1 MKSLLGIAL
10 WFALVAG
17 ALAQSPYPARVVR
30 VVVAYPAGGSID
42 TVARLVGQ
50 RFVDTFGQQ
59 FIVDNRAGA
68 AGNIGT
74 DYVAKAPPDGYTL
87 LMGSAAAIASSP
99 NMYAKLPYDPLR
111 DLAPIILIANQPNV
125 LLVHPSVPVKN
136 VREFI
141 ALVKANPGKFNYGSS
156 GIGASQHMTS
166 ELFAMMTGTRIVHV
180 PYKGGAPATLDLL
193 SGQIEFMF
201 DTAPTAVA
209 LIKTGRVR
217 ALAVTSQQRSKV
229 LPDLPTM
236 DEQGLKGF
244 ELRGWIGLLA
254 PAGTPREI
262 VERLNAEVQKQLKGD
277 LGPRLFELGL
287 DVAGGTPEQ
296 FGAFIKEDIAKYGR
310 IMKAAGIPQQ

>member
-1 MKSLLGIAL
+1 MKYLVGLVLWIA
-10 WFALVAG
+10 FTGG
-17 ALAQSPYPARVVR
+17 AVAQSYPTRMVR

-42 TVARLVGQ
+42 TVARLTGQ
-50 RFVDTFGQQ
+50 RFTETFGQQ

-74 DYVAKAPPDGYTL
+74 DAVAKATPDGYTL

-99 NMYAKLPYDPLR
+99 NMYAKLPYDPVR
-111 DLAPIILIANQPNV
+111 DLAPIILLANQPNV
-125 LLVHPSVPVKN
+125 LIVHPSVPAKSVK
-136 VREFI
+136 EFI
-141 ALVKANPGKFNYGSS
+141 ALVKANPGKFTYGSS

-166 ELFAMMTGTRIVHV
+166 ELFAMMTGTTMVHV

-193 SGQIEFMF
+193 SGRIDFMF
-201 DTAPTAVA
+201 DPAPTAVQ
-209 LIKTGRVR
+209 LVKSGKVR
-217 ALAVTSQQRSKV
+217 ALAVTSMQRSGV
-229 LPDLPTM
+229 LPELPTM
-236 DEQGLKGF
+236 HEQGLKGF

-262 VERLNAEVQKQLKGD
+262 VDRLNAEARKQLAGS
-277 LGPRLFELGL
+277 LSPRLLELGL

-296 FGAFIKEDIAKYGR
+296 FAAFIKEDIAKYGS